1 MGLNLNYQP
10 SGEPFQDKPLP
21 VADSVNDADL
31 IAQLAKETRE
41 LRAELQAR
49 QVGDMLVTK
58 SAPDEFNQEPNQ
70 LVDMDI
76 INGKDLIDQYIAA
89 EAKFATAPFDP
100 EGRLL
105 RFYPGGVTIWS
116 GFPGAGKTT
125 LLRQFVCHTLHRGSS
140 IFLAS
145 LEEDPRHALY
155 RLAATAAGGV
165 PNAHQAQWFIDAYSK
180 RFRLWGIIGL
190 AEHLRLLGV
199 ARELSTKG
207 IRHVLIDSLMCLD
220 VRNDDYESQR
230 KFANLVSATARA
242 AKIHIHLVAHPRKP
256 QKAGQEVDLS
266 DIAGAR
272 EIGGVADNVIFVR
285 RDPNRKSYE
294 NNADVTPM
302 CISVKKQRHFNGY
315 LGDIEGWFH
324 RSMRQFAGDQFIK
337 EPIRYLPDDA
347 YETIGATRALL
358 PNT

>member
-1 MGLNLNYQP
+1 MNYQP
-10 SGEPFQDKPLP
+10 SGEPFEVKPP
-21 VADSVNDADL
+21 SAPDPSNDADL
-31 IAQLAKETRE
+31 IAHLARETRE
-41 LRAELQAR
+41 LRAELQSR
-49 QVGDMLVTK
+49 KVGEMLVTR

-70 LVDMDI
+70 LVDLDTL
-76 INGKDLIDQYIAA
+76 NGKDLIDQYLKA
-89 EAKFATAPFDP
+89 ENTYATAPFDP
-100 EGRLL
+100 EGKML

-116 GFPGAGKTT
+116 GHPGAGKTT

-140 IFLAS
+140 IFVAS

-199 ARELSTKG
+199 ARELASKG

-220 VRNDDYESQR
+220 VRNDDYEAQR

-256 QKAGQEVDLS
+256 QKAGQESDLS

-272 EIGGVADNVIFVR
+272 EIGGTADNVIFVR

-294 NNADVTPM
+294 NNADITPM
-302 CISVKKQRHFNGY
+302 CISIKKQRHFNGY
-315 LGDIEGWFH
+315 LGDVEGWFH
-324 RSMRQFAGDQFIK
+324 RKMRQFSGDQYSDAA
-337 EPIRYLPDDA
+337 IRYLPDDA
-347 YETIGATRALL
+347 YTTIEKSFELRG
-358 PNT
+358 